1 MTEKVDV
8 NGDDRHEIFAEL
20 VDAPNEKGE
29 RRRRELELREVAA
42 RRRRRGPGPVPA
54 AGRAGDPR
62 LVAAIE
68 GALGVA

>member
-29 RRRRELELREVAA
+29 
-42 RRRRRGPGPVPA
+42 
-54 AGRAGDPR
+54 AGDVTWNFEKWLLADDGTVLARFRPQVEPGSPR